1 VNFRKYRTRIKP
13 KEAKS
18 MFIHLGGDVV
28 ISLKDVISIMDVE
41 SSNLSNTTKEFLSI
55 AEDEGFIQKISED
68 EPKSFIL
75 TEKKNKTIIYLSPI
89 SSVTL
94 FKRAGFIDNISLK

>member
-1 VNFRKYRTRIKP
+1 
-13 KEAKS
+13 

-28 ISLKDVISIMDVE
+28 ISIKDIISIMDIE
-41 SSNLSNTTKEFLSI
+41 SSNISNITKEFLKT
-55 AEDEGFIQKISED
+55 AEDEGFIKKISED

-75 TEKKNKTIIYLSPI
+75 SEKENKTVIYLSPI

-94 FKRAGFIDNISLK
+94 YKRASFIDEISIK

>member
-1 VNFRKYRTRIKP
+1 
-13 KEAKS
+13 
-18 MFIHLGGDVV
+18 MFIHLGGDIV
-28 ISLKDVISIMDVE
+28 ISIKDVISIMDLE

-75 TEKKNKTIIYLSPI
+75 TEKDNKTIIYLSPI

-94 FKRAGFIDNISLK
+94 FKRAGFIDKIALK

>member
-1 VNFRKYRTRIKP
+1 
-13 KEAKS
+13 
-18 MFIHLGGDVV
+18 MFIHLGGDIV
-28 ISLKDVISIMDVE
+28 ISINDVISIMDVE

-55 AEDEGFIQKISED
+55 ADDEGFIRKISED

-75 TEKKNKTIIYLSPI
+75 TEKDNKTIIYLSPI

-94 FKRAGFIDNISLK
+94 LKRASFINNISLK

>member
-1 VNFRKYRTRIKP
+1 
-13 KEAKS
+13 

>member
-1 VNFRKYRTRIKP
+1 
-13 KEAKS
+13 
-18 MFIHLGGDVV
+18 MFIHLGGNTV
-28 ISLKDVISIMDVE
+28 ISLKDIISIMDVE

-55 AEDEGFIQKISED
+55 AEDEGFIRKISED

-75 TEKKNKTIIYLSPI
+75 TEKDNKTIIYLSPI

-94 FKRAGFIDNISLK
+94 NKRAGFIESISIK

>member
-1 VNFRKYRTRIKP
+1 
-13 KEAKS
+13 

-28 ISLKDVISIMDVE
+28 ISLKDVISIMDIE

-68 EPKSFIL
+68 EPKTFIL
-75 TEKKNKTIIYLSPI
+75 TEKDNKTIIYLSPI

-94 FKRAGFIDNISLK
+94 YKRAGFIDNIALK